1 MQSTS
6 SNAVVS
12 SHKKRRSG
20 GAKSY
25 RQLVND
31 PAKLAYHLM
40 DKSNKLHSAHVQ
52 QTMTFYGRLKEYITY
67 ISTPS
72 QSPADARLKQK
83 MADKIFEL
91 MKQEEVKLVEKRP
104 LSSQLGKKLKQLNPI
119 LKFLGKLF
127 LVLLHSQS
135 QPEWKWKILMQHTNS
150 TQLNS

>member
-1 MQSTS
+1 MIHDTRPPTVVSNRDPGNPSSSSNLSPTTSPSMQSTS

-52 QTMTFYGRLKEYITY
+52 QTMTFYSRLKEYITY

-104 LSSQLGKKLKQLNPI
+104 LSSQLGKKLKQL
-119 LKFLGKLF
+119 
-127 LVLLHSQS
+127 
-135 QPEWKWKILMQHTNS
+135 
-150 TQLNS
+150 

>member
-1 MQSTS
+1 MLDKGERFKNVSRCAYVIYECS
-6 SNAVVS
+6 LS

-52 QTMTFYGRLKEYITY
+52 QTMTFYSRLKEYITY

-104 LSSQLGKKLKQLNPI
+104 LSSQLGKKLKQLIPI

-135 QPEWKWKILMQHTNS
+135 QPE
-150 TQLNS
+150 

>member
-12 SHKKRRSG
+12 SQKKRRSG

-52 QTMTFYGRLKEYITY
+52 QTMTFYSRLKEYITF

-104 LSSQLGKKLKQLNPI
+104 LSSQLGKKLKQ
-119 LKFLGKLF
+119 F
-127 LVLLHSQS
+127 QY
-135 QPEWKWKILMQHTNS
+135 
-150 TQLNS
+150 

>member
-52 QTMTFYGRLKEYITY
+52 QTMTFYSRLKEYITY

-104 LSSQLGKKLKQLNPI
+104 LSSQLGKKRKQLNPI
-119 LKFLGKLF
+119 SKFAAKL
-127 LVLLHSQS
+127 LDSIISISLDW
-135 QPEWKWKILMQHTNS
+135 PKTKLMT
-150 TQLNS
+150 